1 MKKLFWISIATF
13 SGIYIFIPEPT
24 DLIPILGW
32 LDEATALTILIYALK
47 NLGINVPSFFKKEEE
62 KASKKNIITID

>member
-32 LDEATALTILIYALK
+32 LDEATAFTILIYALK
-47 NLGINVPSFFKKEEE
+47 NLAAEGV
-62 KASKKNIITID
+62 

>member
-13 SGIYIFIPEPT
+13 SGIYMFIPEPT

-32 LDEATALTILIYALK
+32 LDEATAFTVLIYALGK
-47 NLGINVPSFFKKEEE
+47 LNIKIPNIFK
-62 KASKKNIITID
+62 SKSSKNIITID

>member
-1 MKKLFWISIATF
+1 MKKLFWISIAAF

-47 NLGINVPSFFKKEEE
+47 QLGVNVPNFFKDKENS
-62 KASKKNIITID
+62 KAKKIITID

>member
-32 LDEATALTILIYALK
+32 LDEATALSILIYALK
-47 NLGINVPSFFKKEEE
+47 NLGVTIPSFFKGKEESVKE
-62 KASKKNIITID
+62 KIITID